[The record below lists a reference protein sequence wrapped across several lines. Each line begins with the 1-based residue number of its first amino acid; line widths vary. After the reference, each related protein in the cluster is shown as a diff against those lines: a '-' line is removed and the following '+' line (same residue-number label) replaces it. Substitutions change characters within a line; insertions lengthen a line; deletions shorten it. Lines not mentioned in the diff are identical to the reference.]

1 LTELTDVERAKWA
14 RETLVCREI
23 VDMIRDFGVD
33 RFRILKIVELLG
45 LELES
50 AEEMRS
56 VSGLA
61 RGLLEGD
68 SESKPENSLIL
79 P

>member
-1 LTELTDVERAKWA
+1 MSLSDIEKEKWA
-14 RETLVCREI
+14 KDTLVCREV
-23 VDMIRDFGVD
+23 VDRIRDFGID

-45 LELES
+45 LELENT
-50 AEEMRS
+50 EEMRS

-61 RGLLEGD
+61 KGLLDGVSD
-68 SESKPENSLIL
+68 SKPESKLLL

>member
-1 LTELTDVERAKWA
+1 MELSDVEKAKWA
-14 RETLVCREI
+14 KETLVCREV
-23 VDMIRDFGVD
+23 VDKIRDFGID

-45 LELES
+45 LELENV
-50 AEEMRS
+50 EEMRS

-61 RGLLEGD
+61 RSLLEGD
-68 SESKPENSLIL
+68 TEIKPDSKLLL

>member
-1 LTELTDVERAKWA
+1 MSLSDVEKEKWA
-14 RETLVCREI
+14 KETLVCREV
-23 VDMIRDFGVD
+23 VDRIRDFGID

-45 LELES
+45 LELENI
-50 AEEMRS
+50 EEMRS

-61 RGLLEGD
+61 KGLLDGE
-68 SESKPENSLIL
+68 SESKPESKLLL

>member
-1 LTELTDVERAKWA
+1 MSDVERANWA
-14 RETLVCREI
+14 KETLVCREI
-23 VDMIRDFGVD
+23 VDRIRDFGID
-33 RFRILKIVELLG
+33 RFRILKIVELIG
-45 LELES
+45 LELEN

-61 RGLLEGD
+61 RSLLEGD
-68 SESKPENSLIL
+68 TEIKSDSKLLL

>member
-1 LTELTDVERAKWA
+1 MELSDVERTKWA
-14 RETLVCREI
+14 KDTLVCREI
-23 VDMIRDFGVD
+23 VDKIRDFGID

-45 LELES
+45 LELENND
-50 AEEMRS
+50 EMRS

-61 RGLLEGD
+61 RSLLEGD
-68 SESKPENSLIL
+68 TEIKPDSKLLL

>member
-1 LTELTDVERAKWA
+1 MSLNDIEKEKWA
-14 RETLVCREI
+14 KETLVCREI
-23 VDMIRDFGVD
+23 VDRIRDFGID

-50 AEEMRS
+50 TEEMRS
-56 VSGLA
+56 VVGLA
-61 RGLLEGD
+61 KGLLDGE
-68 SESKPENSLIL
+68 SASKPDSKLLL

>member
-1 LTELTDVERAKWA
+1 MELSDVEKAKWA
-14 RETLVCREI
+14 KETLVCREV
-23 VDMIRDFGVD
+23 VDKIRDFGID

-45 LELES
+45 LELENN
-50 AEEMRS
+50 EEMRS

-61 RGLLEGD
+61 RSLLEGD
-68 SESKPENSLIL
+68 TEIKPDSKLLL

>member
-1 LTELTDVERAKWA
+1 MELSDVERAKWA
-14 RETLVCREI
+14 KDTLVCREI
-23 VDMIRDFGVD
+23 VDKIRDFGID

-45 LELES
+45 LELENN
-50 AEEMRS
+50 EEMRS

-61 RGLLEGD
+61 RSLLEGD
-68 SESKPENSLIL
+68 TEIKPDSKLLL